1 MLGIEDYASDSD
13 AAESPKTSLVSGTS
27 YPSSKTKRAPKKFTI
42 SLPSLPVTESAEN
55 SEDERPAKKPRTGAG
70 TSSLLS
76 MLPTP
81 KQKSVNHSQVVIGG
95 TKTEIL
101 EHKLGT
107 QAFKNQ
113 DAPPLSLSLKPSSL
127 GKGKRN
133 ISVDEVNISQAVQPR
148 HSPATDF
155 FALGEHCHRFKYDMG
170 FNATIGHAKGAAKSS
185 KESASASA
193 PLSLL
198 SAAPS
203 LPTFEPPEPT
213 PADPYPGY
221 YQLPSGVW
229 AAYDSEYY
237 PKFMKKWEH
246 DYNSQL
252 RALEKGMIKGFEGLE
267 DAPVEEIDALKEM
280 EKAKKEIQEK
290 EEKKAVT
297 RGAGGG
303 PVAPK
308 MNINVRCSQ
317 LVNDCLFFLSNHV
330 FVI

>member
-13 AAESPKTSLVSGTS
+13 ASEPKESSISGTS
-27 YPSSKTKRAPKKFTI
+27 NPSSKTKRALKKLTI
-42 SLPSLPVTESAEN
+42 FLPSLPATHSAEN
-55 SEDERPAKKPRTGAG
+55 SEDERPAKKRRTGAG

-81 KQKSVNHSQVVIGG
+81 KQNSVNQSQVSIGG

-101 EHKLGT
+101 DHKLGA
-107 QAFKNQ
+107 QASKDQN
-113 DAPPLSLSLKPSSL
+113 APLPLSSSLSLKPSYL

-133 ISVDEVNISQAVQPR
+133 ISVEEVNISQAAQSQN
-148 HSPATDF
+148 SPATDF
-155 FALGEHCHRFKYDMG
+155 FALGEHFSTLYETS
-170 FNATIGHAKGAAKSS
+170 FNATAGHAKGATKSS
-185 KESASASA
+185 NESSSISTSTS
-193 PLSLL
+193 LSLL

-213 PADPYPGY
+213 QIDPYPGY

-229 AAYDSEYY
+229 AAYDPEYY
-237 PKFMKKWEH
+237 AKFMKKWEH

-252 RALEKGMIKGFEGLE
+252 RALEKGAIKGFEGLQ

-280 EKAKKEIQEK
+280 EKAKKEIQER

-308 MNINVRCSQ
+308 MNINVRCIANWSATI
-317 LVNDCLFFLSNHV
+317 SH
-330 FVI
+330 

>member
-13 AAESPKTSLVSGTS
+13 PAEPPKGSL
-27 YPSSKTKRAPKKFTI
+27 PSKTKRAPKKFTI
-42 SLPSLPVTESAEN
+42 SLPSLPVTESAED
-55 SEDERPAKKPRTGAG
+55 SDDERPAKKPRTGAG

-81 KQKSVNHSQVVIGG
+81 KQNFANRSHVVVGG
-95 TKTEIL
+95 TETEIL
-101 EHKLGT
+101 DHKLST
-107 QAFKNQ
+107 QASKDQ
-113 DAPPLSLSLKPSSL
+113 DAPPLSLSLRPSSL

-133 ISVDEVNISQAVQPR
+133 ISVDEIGISQAAQSR
-148 HSPATDF
+148 HSPTTDF
-155 FALGEHCHRFKYDMG
+155 FALGEQFQRFKYEMG
-170 FNATIGHAKGAAKSS
+170 FNAITGHAKGVAKSS
-185 KESASASA
+185 NESASSSSS
-193 PLSLL
+193 LSLP

-213 PADPYPGY
+213 QTDPYPGY

-237 PKFMKKWEH
+237 AKFMKKWEQ

-252 RALEKGMIKGFEGLE
+252 RALEKGTIKGFEGLE
-267 DAPVEEIDALKEM
+267 DALVEEIDALKEM
-280 EKAKKEIQEK
+280 EKAKKEIQER

-308 MNINVRCSQ
+308 MNINVCSQ
-317 LVNDCLFFLSNHV
+317 LVGDYIFSL
-330 FVI
+330 